1 MKYIPQTRIKKTTR
15 GDTETYEA
23 QVELIYP
30 FGFKRWINFE
40 DSCRFFYQDH
50 PAWEAYK
57 EVLWY
62 DEASKFSDLAFA
74 KASITLYHKKMAQ
87 IVAVPVI
94 EYIKYPD

>member
-1 MKYIPQTRIKKTTR
+1 MKYIPQTRIKKTTG
-15 GDTETYEA
+15 GDTETHEA

-40 DSCRFFYQDH
+40 NSCRFFSQKN
-50 PAWEAYK
+50 PAWEAYI
-57 EVLWY
+57 EVLWC

-74 KASITLYHKKMAQ
+74 KAAITLYHKKMAQ

>member
-40 DSCRFFYQDH
+40 NSCRFFYQDL
-50 PAWEAYK
+50 PA
-57 EVLWY
+57 
-62 DEASKFSDLAFA
+62 F
-74 KASITLYHKKMAQ
+74 
-87 IVAVPVI
+87 
-94 EYIKYPD
+94 